1 MKAHPIRFGIQTGQ
15 QSVEWG
21 KIGSKQQCL
30 DTVERYR
37 KAGITHFI
45 FMMFAPYF
53 LDEVQAFA
61 EEVLPV
67 FGGG

>member
-1 MKAHPIRFGIQTGQ
+1 MVANIMAMTRQTTPDKVRDMIMMGT
-15 QSVEWG
+15 
-21 KIGSKQQCL
+21 KQQCL
-30 DTVERYR
+30 DTVECYR

-53 LDEVQAFA
+53 LDEIQAFA

-67 FGGG
+67 FR